1 MSRDRRAEPLV
12 GDRVPYVIVYGTP
25 GLPLIQLVRSPHDL
39 LLHAGT
45 DSSLR
50 LNAAYYINKHVLPTV
65 HRLLSLLGVDALA
78 WYSQLPRLSRC
89 ARSLPPTSTKR

>member
-1 MSRDRRAEPLV
+1 
-12 GDRVPYVIVYGTP
+12 VIVYGTP

-39 LLHAGT
+39 LRHAGT

-78 WYSQLPRLSRC
+78 WYSQLPRVSRC
-89 ARSLPPTSTKR
+89 VRSLPPTSTKR